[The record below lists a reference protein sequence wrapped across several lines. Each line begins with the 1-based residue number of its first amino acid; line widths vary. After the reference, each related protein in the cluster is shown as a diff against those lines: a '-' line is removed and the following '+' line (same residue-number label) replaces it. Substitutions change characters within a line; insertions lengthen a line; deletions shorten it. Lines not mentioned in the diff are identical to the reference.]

1 MNNHNQTLIRESQA
15 IIPAELVQAAEAL
28 MLNEKE
34 KVNTILAD
42 FAPSDDISR
51 VCAQALL
58 GYKKDKNADHIYLN
72 NILDKDKQINVF
84 DLVLRNVDT
93 VRVTTTAALNMMQN
107 FYSQGQ
113 QSFTHFN
120 IGIGK
125 GHFEVQLIKALAEN
139 CKRLPAHIKI
149 IGLDI
154 DEYSLQE
161 AGKNIADAANAYLP
175 ANTEIEFTSVCT
187 FAEKVPDEMWN
198 QIRSHGTDSLGVIS
212 AFTLHHISAAEDR
225 DLVLKNIAGSGAD
238 LFVQVEPDLND
249 FTPVLRE
256 RLLNCWTV
264 FGATYRLIDERCLNE
279 AEADALK
286 YVFFK
291 REIEDI
297 LGNDESIR
305 FEKHEEA
312 TSWTERCTRAG
323 LNLVEISYKI
333 PEFIPGVDY
342 QYGKGFLRMTYEGV
356 PTVAVIVATTK

>member
-1 MNNHNQTLIRESQA
+1 MNNFKKVLAPEVLPQVPSELLQA
-15 IIPAELVQAAEAL
+15 AELVGVNQKHAAAL
-28 MLNEKE
+28 LLESFKPE
-34 KVNTILAD
+34 
-42 FAPSDDISR
+42 DDISR

-58 GYKKDKNADHIYLN
+58 GNKKDKDADHIYLS
-72 NILDKDKQINVF
+72 NIQDKDKQINVF

-93 VRVTTTAALNMMQN
+93 VRITTAAALEMMRN
-107 FYSQGQ
+107 FYNQGQ
-113 QSFTHFN
+113 QSITHFN

-139 CKRLPAHIKI
+139 SKTLPAHIKI

-161 AGKNIADAANAYLP
+161 AGKNIADAANTYLP
-175 ANTEIEFTSVCT
+175 ASTEIEFTSVCT
-187 FAEKVPDEMWN
+187 FAEKVPDEMWE
-198 QIRSHGTDSLGVIS
+198 QIRAHGTEALGVIS

-225 DLVLKNIAGSGAD
+225 DLVLKNVAASGAD
-238 LFVQVEPDLND
+238 IFVQVEPDLDD
-249 FTPVLRE
+249 FTPVLRD
-256 RLLNCWTV
+256 RLINCWTV
-264 FGATYRLIDERCLNE
+264 FGATYRLIDERCLIE

-297 LGNDESIR
+297 LGNDESVR

-323 LNLVEISYKI
+323 LNLVDISYKV
-333 PEFIPGVDY
+333 EEYIPGVDY

-356 PTVAVIVATTK
+356 PTVAVIVATTN